1 MEIFTS
7 SDAAVVTNGRG
18 RSSAYKITG
27 SALSQLTS
35 YSAQG
40 ALIMI
45 NDVTIK
51 DNDIALPVVA
61 TDDVRVLFRF
71 GQDFGSLVISGRAY
85 LGAKSCGD
93 MTLLN
98 VIQSAFDGARL
109 SATEKPTQVSVAGSR
124 AYPVYPV
131 ALQFS
136 DTQAVTNSVGFS
148 IQCII
153 APSKSAGK

>member
-7 SDAAVVTNGRG
+7 SDSAVVTNGRS
-18 RSSAYKITG
+18 RSSAYKISG
-27 SALSQLTS
+27 SSLSQLTY
-35 YSAQG
+35 YSAKG

-45 NDVTIK
+45 NDVMVK

-61 TDDVRVLFRF
+61 TDDVRVLFKF

-85 LGAKSCGD
+85 LGSKSCGD
-93 MTLLN
+93 MRLLN
-98 VIQSAFDGARL
+98 IIQSAFDRARL
-109 SATEKPTQVSVAGSR
+109 SATENPTQVSVAGSR

-131 ALQFS
+131 SLQFS
-136 DTQAVTNSVGFS
+136 DTQAITNSVGFS